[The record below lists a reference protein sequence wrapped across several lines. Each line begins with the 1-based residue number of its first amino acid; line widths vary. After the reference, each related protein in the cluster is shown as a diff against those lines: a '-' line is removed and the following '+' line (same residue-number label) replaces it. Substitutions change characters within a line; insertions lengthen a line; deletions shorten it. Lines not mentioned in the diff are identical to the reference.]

1 MKGTLSSNWLK
12 HYIRDRGGVLTIE
25 RRTVIAG

>member
-1 MKGTLSSNWLK
+1 VQGRLSSVWLTD
-12 HYIRDRGGVLTIE
+12 YIRDRGGVLTVE